1 MRSFLEYVA
10 ADLLRKYGS
19 NLSHIAVVF
28 PNKRASLFL
37 NEHLARLTGKPIWS
51 PAYITISDLFR
62 SHSQRQVADPI
73 QLICE
78 LHECFTRCT
87 CIDETLDHF
96 YGWGQLLLSD
106 FDDLD
111 KNMASAEHVFANL
124 RDIHEYDDVSYL
136 TKDQQI
142 IIKKF
147 FSNFNEEHNSEL
159 KQRFLQLWS
168 HILDIYL
175 SFNDKLTKQ
184 GLAYEGALYREVA
197 ERENIDFEY
206 DTYLFIGFNMLQQV
220 EQTLFRRMKQ
230 QGKARFYWDYDHY
243 YLDRNEAGYFIA
255 QYLNEFPNEL
265 DNSNESIYSNFT
277 QQKTITFISAPTEN
291 IQARYISSW
300 LRQRNRIADNRRTA
314 VVLCDENLLQTAI
327 HCIPTEVEKVNIT
340 TGYPL
345 SQTPVTSLVNLLI
358 NLQTNGYIAETGHY
372 RLRYVNHVL
381 RHPYSHY
388 VSTTCSSL
396 YEELNTQKIYYPD
409 SVLLSK
415 DEGLK
420 LLFSMDRS
428 SADHFNSTLLLWLMS
443 VVRRIA
449 KAINKDEVEPS
460 PLTQESLFRMYTLLN
475 RLSDLVESGIL
486 QVDTLT
492 LQRLITQIVSATTIP
507 FHGEPVEGVQMMGVL
522 ETRNLDFEHILLL
535 SCNEGNMPKGLSD
548 TSFIPYSIRKAYGLT
563 TIDHKVA
570 IYAYYFH
577 RLLQRA
583 SDITLVY
590 NNSTNDGQTGEM
602 SRFMLQM
609 MVESGHQINTLAL
622 LAGQAPIL
630 RAPQSIQKNEAVMQL
645 LRQRFDKGLQPPSDS
660 KASPPLLTPTA
671 INRYM
676 RCQLQ
681 FFYHYVSGIIEP
693 DNDDEDAIDNR
704 TFGNIFHLAAHLLY
718 KKLIQKSRQIVATDI
733 EYLLHTEVDIERAVD
748 KAFKRELFQIKDDAR
763 PLPPL
768 DGLQIINREVI
779 IKYIRQLLEIDR
791 RLAPFTIMGLENPV
805 KIDYEIPVGN
815 DTFTTTIGGTIDR
828 LDCINTPDG
837 TEQIRVI
844 DYKTGSRRLKAL
856 ADVDA
861 IFAQESLKDHSDY
874 YLQAFLYS
882 HIVRGKY
889 KSTPVAPAL
898 LFIQHAGT
906 DNYDPTLCL
915 GREPVND
922 IAVVS
927 ESYMQHLSDVISD
940 IFNPAISFTPT
951 DDRKRCSNCPYAQ
964 LCGIS

>member
-1 MRSFLEYVA
+1 MKSFLEYVA
-10 ADLLRKYGS
+10 ADLLQKYGT
-19 NLSHIAVVF
+19 NLSRIAVVF

-37 NEHLARLTGKPIWS
+37 NEHLARLAGKPIWS

-73 QLICE
+73 QLVCE
-78 LHECFTRCT
+78 LHQCFTQCT
-87 CIDETLDHF
+87 GIDETLDHF

-124 RDIHEYDDVSYL
+124 RDIHEYDDISYL
-136 TKDQQI
+136 TEEQRLV
-142 IIKKF
+142 IKKF

-175 SFNDKLTKQ
+175 SFNARLSQQ

-197 ERENIDFEY
+197 EREDLDFEY

-230 QGKARFYWDYDHY
+230 QGKARFYWDYDQY
-243 YLDRNEAGYFIA
+243 YLHTYEAGYFIA
-255 QYLNEFPNEL
+255 QYLNDFPNEL
-265 DNSNESIYSNFT
+265 DNDNESIYSNFT
-277 QQKTITFISAPTEN
+277 RQKTITYISAPTEN

-300 LRQRNRIADNRRTA
+300 LRQQNRIADNRRTA
-314 VVLCDENLLQTAI
+314 VVLCNENLLQTAI

-345 SQTPVTSLVNLLI
+345 SQTPITSLVNLLI
-358 NLQTNGYIAETGHY
+358 DLQTNGYVTKTGCY
-372 RLRYVNHVL
+372 RLRHVNRVL

-388 VSTTCSSL
+388 ISEAGNSL
-396 YEELNTQKIYYPD
+396 YDELNTQKIYYPD
-409 SVLLSK
+409 PALLSQ
-415 DEGLK
+415 DEGLQ
-420 LLFSMDRS
+420 LLFSMDHASTGR
-428 SADHFNSTLLLWLMS
+428 FNSTLLLWLMS
-443 VVRRIA
+443 VIRRIA
-449 KAINKDEVEPS
+449 KTIGSDEEGLS

-486 QVDTLT
+486 QVDTIT
-492 LQRLITQIVSATTIP
+492 LQRLITQIVSATSIP
-507 FHGEPVEGVQMMGVL
+507 FHGEPVEGIQMMGVL
-522 ETRNLDFEHILLL
+522 ETRNLDFEHVLLL
-535 SCNEGNMPKGLSD
+535 SCNEGNLPKGISD

-563 TIDHKVA
+563 TVDHKVA

-609 MVESGHQINTLAL
+609 MVEGGHKINIQTLQ
-622 LAGQAPIL
+622 AGQAPIL
-630 RAPQSIQKNEAVMQL
+630 RTPQTIAKTAAVMQL
-645 LRQRFDKGLQPPSDS
+645 LRKRFEDS
-660 KASPPLLTPTA
+660 LLTPTA
-671 INRYM
+671 INHYM
-676 RCQLQ
+676 RCQLK
-681 FFYHYVSGIIEP
+681 FFYQYVSGIFEP
-693 DNDDEDAIDNR
+693 QNDDEDISDNR
-704 TFGNIFHLAAHLLY
+704 TFGNIFHLAAQLIY
-718 KKLIQKSRQIVATDI
+718 EKLMQKSRLIVAKDI
-733 EYLLHTEVDIERAVD
+733 EYLLQTEVDIDRAVD
-748 KAFKRELFQIKDDAR
+748 LAFKRELFQIKDDAR

-779 IKYIRQLLEIDR
+779 IRYIRQLLEVDL
-791 RLAPFTIMGLENPV
+791 RLTPFTILGLEKTVRMDHKLSIGAEPV
-805 KIDYEIPVGN
+805 TIR
-815 DTFTTTIGGTIDR
+815 IGGKIDR
-828 LDCINTPDG
+828 LDSITTSDG

-861 IFAQESLKDHSDY
+861 VFAQESLKDHSDY

-882 HIVRGKY
+882 HIVRLNY
-889 KSTPVAPAL
+889 KDTPVAPAL

-906 DNYDPTLCL
+906 EDYNPTLCL

-922 IAVVS
+922 IATVS
-927 ESYMQHLSDVISD
+927 ESYMRQLGDLISD
-940 IFNPAISFTPT
+940 IFNPAINFTPT
-951 DDRKRCSNCPYAQ
+951 DDRKRCTNCPYAH
-964 LCGIS
+964 LCGMS

>member
-1 MRSFLEYVA
+1 MKSFLEYVA
-10 ADLLRKYGS
+10 ADLLQKYGT
-19 NLSHIAVVF
+19 NLSRIAVVF

-37 NEHLARLTGKPIWS
+37 NEHLARLAGKPIWS

-73 QLICE
+73 QLVCE
-78 LHECFTRCT
+78 LHQCFTQCT
-87 CIDETLDHF
+87 GIDETLDHF

-124 RDIHEYDDVSYL
+124 RDIHEYDDISYL
-136 TKDQQI
+136 TEEQRLV
-142 IIKKF
+142 IKKF

-175 SFNDKLTKQ
+175 SFNTRLSQQ

-197 ERENIDFEY
+197 EREDLDFEY
-206 DTYLFIGFNMLQQV
+206 NTYLFIGFNMLQQV

-230 QGKARFYWDYDHY
+230 QGKARFYWDYDQY
-243 YLDRNEAGYFIA
+243 YLHTYEAGYFIA
-255 QYLNEFPNEL
+255 QYLNDFPNEL
-265 DNSNESIYSNFT
+265 DNDNERIYSNFT
-277 QQKTITFISAPTEN
+277 RQKTITYISAPTEN

-300 LRQRNRIADNRRTA
+300 LRQQNRIADNRRTA
-314 VVLCDENLLQTAI
+314 VVLCNENLLQTAI

-345 SQTPVTSLVNLLI
+345 SQTPITSLVNLLI
-358 NLQTNGYIAETGHY
+358 DLQTNGYVTKTGCY
-372 RLRYVNHVL
+372 RLRHVNRVL

-388 VSTTCSSL
+388 ISEAGNSL
-396 YEELNTQKIYYPD
+396 YDELNTQKIYYPD
-409 SVLLSK
+409 PALLSQ
-415 DEGLK
+415 DEGLQ
-420 LLFSMDRS
+420 LLFSMDHASTGR
-428 SADHFNSTLLLWLMS
+428 FNSTLLLWLMS
-443 VVRRIA
+443 VIRRIA
-449 KAINKDEVEPS
+449 KTIGSDEEGLS

-486 QVDTLT
+486 QVDTIT
-492 LQRLITQIVSATTIP
+492 LQRLITQIVSATSIP
-507 FHGEPVEGVQMMGVL
+507 FHGEPVEGIQMMGVL
-522 ETRNLDFEHILLL
+522 ETRNLDFEHVLLL
-535 SCNEGNMPKGLSD
+535 SCNEGNLPKGISD

-563 TIDHKVA
+563 TVDHKVA

-609 MVESGHQINTLAL
+609 MVEGGHKINIQTLQ
-622 LAGQAPIL
+622 AGQAPIL
-630 RAPQSIQKNEAVMQL
+630 RSPQPIAKTPAVMQL
-645 LRQRFDKGLQPPSDS
+645 LRKRFEDS
-660 KASPPLLTPTA
+660 LLTPTA
-671 INRYM
+671 INHYM
-676 RCQLQ
+676 RCQLK
-681 FFYHYVSGIIEP
+681 FFYQYVSGIFEP
-693 DNDDEDAIDNR
+693 QNDDEDISDNR
-704 TFGNIFHLAAHLLY
+704 TFGNIFHLAAQLIY
-718 KKLIQKSRQIVATDI
+718 EKLMQKSRLIVARDI
-733 EYLLHTEVDIERAVD
+733 EYLLQTEVDIERAVD
-748 KAFKRELFQIKDDAR
+748 LAFKRELFQIKDDAR

-779 IKYIRQLLEIDR
+779 IRYIRQLLEVD
-791 RLAPFTIMGLENPV
+791 LPLTPFTILGLEKTVRMDHKLSIGAEPV
-805 KIDYEIPVGN
+805 TIR
-815 DTFTTTIGGTIDR
+815 IGGKIDR
-828 LDCINTPDG
+828 LDSITTSDG

-861 IFAQESLKDHSDY
+861 VFAQESLKDHSDY

-882 HIVRGKY
+882 HIVRLNY
-889 KSTPVAPAL
+889 KDPPVSPAL

-906 DNYDPTLCL
+906 EDYDPTLCL

-922 IAVVS
+922 IATVS
-927 ESYMQHLSDVISD
+927 ESYMRQLGDLISD

-951 DDRKRCSNCPYAQ
+951 DDRKRCSNCPYAH
-964 LCGIS
+964 LCGMS